1 MTSRRLQWYDS
12 LVQYSFP
19 SSTEAFP
26 VLEVII
32 SGGQT
37 GADQAAWRAALKAG
51 LKTGGWM
58 PKGFLTEE
66 GPRPEFAELYGAR
79 ELSSPEYRVRTEE
92 NVRDSDATIWFG
104 SIDTP
109 GAKTTLNALKILA
122 RPQKIIKPNDLIRPS
137 AIASWLARNPS
148 IRRLNVAG
156 NRESVEPGIGDRV
169 ERFLAQ
175 LIGQLMQQSSQPYCR
190 ESIQ

>member
-1 MTSRRLQWYDS
+1 FRFTGDTGTIGWYDS
-12 LVQYSFP
+12 LVQYSSR
-19 SSTEAFP
+19 SSSEAGA

-37 GADQAAWRAALKAG
+37 GADQGAWRAALKAG

-58 PKGFLTEE
+58 PKDFLTED
-66 GPRPEFAELYGAR
+66 GPRPEFAEAYGAR
-79 ELSSPEYRVRTEE
+79 ELDSAEYRVRTEE

-109 GAKTTLNALKILA
+109 GAKTTLNALKILG

-137 AIASWLARNPS
+137 AIASWLGRNPS
-148 IRRLNVAG
+148 IRRLNVA
-156 NRESVEPGIGDRV
+156 
-169 ERFLAQ
+169 
-175 LIGQLMQQSSQPYCR
+175 
-190 ESIQ
+190 